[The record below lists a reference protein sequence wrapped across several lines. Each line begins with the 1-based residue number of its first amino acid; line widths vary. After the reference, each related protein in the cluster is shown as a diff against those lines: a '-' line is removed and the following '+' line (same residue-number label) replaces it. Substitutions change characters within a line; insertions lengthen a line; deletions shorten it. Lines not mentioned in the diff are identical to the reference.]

1 MWIKVPCEFEV
12 EEGDNSL
19 EKLKDLGVQVNSNTK
34 ISWIVF
40 NTKHIQNYNASSLG
54 YTTIELLTGFR
65 TVVLVDYLVFDKL
78 IRPIDLCSGISR
90 RQRFFLK
97 LGSYLGL

>member
-1 MWIKVPCEFEV
+1 MWIKVPCEFVV
-12 EEGDNSL
+12 EEGENSL
-19 EKLKDLGVQVNSNTK
+19 EKLQDLGIKINSNTK

-54 YTTIELLTGFR
+54 YTTIELTTGYR

-78 IRPIDLCSGISR
+78 FRPIDITSGLTVWKRIL
-90 RQRFFLK
+90 LK
-97 LGSYLGL
+97 TLSYLRL